1 MVAHR
6 EVGKESAH
14 PAGPPLIS
22 AMAAVRAARRPGSA
36 WHRQL
41 PPQEHTSWLLLL
53 MWVPVE
59 HWLAFMPV
67 HLGSLGEWASHR
79 PTLGPAPAS
88 VCVRRHGV
96 FKKPSNESGCTG
108 SAIAAFGLVIA
119 A

>member
-1 MVAHR
+1 MGLAAEGIVAHR

-79 PTLGPAPAS
+79 PTLSHWGMSTGWIRGYLLSLGIHDAILLS
-88 VCVRRHGV
+88 H
-96 FKKPSNESGCTG
+96 KKE
-108 SAIAAFGLVIA
+108 
-119 A
+119 